1 MLKNQRHCELLDIL
15 KEDGFASVRD
25 LSERLYASQPTVRRD
40 LIYLEQHG
48 YVRRNHGGAI
58 LANGTVN
65 TPIPFR
71 KGTKPKEKAQICQL
85 AATLLH
91 PDTLIFTDA
100 STTAVHLVDYIKESD
115 HISVLTNGMLMCH
128 ALAEKNFRTFMT
140 GGRLL
145 KDSEAF
151 VGATAERTVREF
163 YADYFFVSAASISED
178 GVVSDY
184 SEEETHLRRTMRE
197 NSRKTVLLIEAG
209 KFGTRSP
216 FCVFTLAEV
225 DFVVI
230 NMELP
235 PVLCEQYHLTLTA
248 KSDNVCLYQKNI

>member
-1 MLKNQRHCELLDIL
+1 MLSNKRHLEILDIL
-15 KEDGFASVRD
+15 KEENFASVRD
-25 LSERLYASQPTVRRD
+25 LSERLYASQPTIRRD

-58 LANGTVN
+58 PADGTVN

-71 KGTKPKEKAQICQL
+71 KGTKPKEKGQICQL

-91 PDTLIFTDA
+91 PDSLIFTDA
-100 STTAVHLVDYIKESD
+100 STTVAHLVDYIKDCD
-115 HISVLTNGMLMCH
+115 HISVLTNGLLTCH
-128 ALAEKNFRTFMT
+128 ALSEKNIRTFMT

-151 VGATAERTVREF
+151 VGASAERTVRDF
-163 YADYFFVSAASISED
+163 YADYFFVSAASLGED
-178 GVVSDY
+178 GMISDY
-184 SEEETHLRRTMRE
+184 SEEETHLRRIMRE
-197 NSRKTVLLIEAG
+197 QSRKTVLLIESA

-216 FCVFTLAEV
+216 FCVFTLDEV

-230 NMELP
+230 NRELP
-235 PVLCEQYHLTLTA
+235 QVLCEQYHLSLVT
-248 KSDNVCLYQKNI
+248 KSESIYLYEKN